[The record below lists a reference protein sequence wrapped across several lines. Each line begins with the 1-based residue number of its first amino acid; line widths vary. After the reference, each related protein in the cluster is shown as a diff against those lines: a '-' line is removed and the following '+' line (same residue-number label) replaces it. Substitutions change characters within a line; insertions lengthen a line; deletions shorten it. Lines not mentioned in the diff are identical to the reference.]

1 MRWWGGSST
10 SRSRKSLARE
20 VNLVLCV
27 SQSFSL
33 PLWKAEAKPA
43 EVCSCMY
50 SMNVLALAGEVPSG
64 RT

>member
-1 MRWWGGSST
+1 MRGGGGGRT
-10 SRSRKSLARE
+10 PRSRNSLARE

-33 PLWKAEAKPA
+33 PLWKAEAKPV

-50 SMNVLALAGEVPSG
+50 SMNVLALVGEVPSG